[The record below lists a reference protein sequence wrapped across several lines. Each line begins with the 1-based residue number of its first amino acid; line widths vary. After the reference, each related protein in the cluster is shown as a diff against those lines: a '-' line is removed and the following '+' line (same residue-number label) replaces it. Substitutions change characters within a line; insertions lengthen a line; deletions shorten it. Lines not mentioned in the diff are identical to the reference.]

1 MINSSGLRIKQ
12 KKTEIIEKMVKG
24 GKIYKDTKW
33 VICWGKQEDEV
44 KKVGGGRK
52 WKEKGCD
59 LSLE

>member
-44 KKVGGGRK
+44 KKWVGVESGRK
-52 WKEKGCD
+52 KGVV
-59 LSLE
+59 

>member
-33 VICWGKQEDEV
+33 VICWGKKEDEV
-44 KKVGGGRK
+44 KKWVGVESGRK
-52 WKEKGCD
+52 RGVV
-59 LSLE
+59 